1 MHRRGIGEDETTAG
15 VTGSGA
21 VGNSATGGAAK
32 AATAIVSCAAVVE
45 GDPRHASSKTIGAIA
60 IRRAIAQDAT
70 APLREAEEGVSRRG
84 AAGYF
89 AHVSYQDPIPTV
101 ASSDA
106 IRHDA
111 IGSDINSVG
120 ARAGLSDRCAFDHLA
135 GSATVN
141 SVPGVAAHIAILGR
155 AIVSQN
161 NADATADDS

>member
-1 MHRRGIGEDETTAG
+1 MHRRGIAEDETTAG

-21 VGNSATGGAAK
+21 VGNSATGAAAK

-45 GDPRHASSKTIGAIA
+45 GDPGPASTTIGAIA
-60 IRRAIAQDAT
+60 IRRAIAQDGTAT
-70 APLREAEEGVSRRG
+70 LREAESGVSRRS
-84 AAGYF
+84 AAGYC